1 MFGITFNNR
10 YSCDLGIEVMERKNN
25 TPSKIKITE
34 TVPFL
39 NGSYDFSSLYGS
51 QCYEERELEYT
62 FLIVD
67 SERESLQ
74 LRKIDIENWLN
85 NTNGKVELIDDS
97 IKNFYYLAE
106 CIDIDWD
113 ESLRHSEFTVKFKA
127 YPFKISTKLE
137 GNEMLWD
144 EFCFYTDILQETRF
158 EIEGKRNI
166 IISNASA
173 IEIQPSIYVSGNINI
188 NHRGKVYM
196 LTTGTYDD
204 YTFMLAIG
212 DNAMEVNGKGT
223 IEFKFRKEVL

>member
-25 TPSKIKITE
+25 APSKTKITE
-34 TVPFL
+34 TVPFM
-39 NGSYDFSSLYGS
+39 NGSYDFSNLYGS

-85 NTNGKVELIDDS
+85 NTNGKIELVDDN

-113 ESLRHSEFTVKFKA
+113 EFLRHGEFTVKFKA
-127 YPFKISTKLE
+127 YPFKISSKLE
-137 GNEMLWD
+137 GSKIKWD
-144 EFCFYTDILQETRF
+144 DFCFYTDILQETAF
-158 EIEGKRNI
+158 NIEGNKIVNLI
-166 IISNASA
+166 NVSA
-173 IEIQPSIYVSGNINI
+173 ISIEPTIV
-188 NHRGKVYM
+188 
-196 LTTGTYDD
+196 
-204 YTFMLAIG
+204 
-212 DNAMEVNGKGT
+212 VNGKFNVIHNGKT
-223 IEFKFRKEVL
+223 FSFQTGSYKDWRFKLSNGENIINIHGNGYIEFQFRKEVL